1 MKEDPVPSSPT
12 PSTSKG
18 KRKTSFG
25 ITGMTCASCVDTI
38 QRSLSDLQGIESA
51 NVNLAT
57 ERATVS
63 YDPEKVDI
71 ERIKNAVKDAGY
83 DVVLNIVTIS
93 VGGISCATCVNT
105 IEEALLS
112 LDGVQAASV
121 NLASDKVTITYDP
134 QVVRIP
140 DLKRAIRDSGYEVI
154 EAESVDT
161 EKIERIKEME
171 RKKRMLVFSLALSIP
186 TLALALAMM
195 FTELGRIHFFMDNG
209 NYVLLILATPVQFI
223 AGYRFYIN
231 AFKAARHRTANMDT
245 LIAVGTSAA
254 YFYSLAVVFL
264 PEAVA
269 FHDTYFDSSAMII
282 TLILFGKYLE
292 AKAKGS
298 TSEAIRRLIDLQP
311 KTARRVINGI
321 ETEVPVEELDVSDL
335 FVVKPGERIPT
346 DGAVLEGSSAVDESM
361 LTGESI
367 PVEKSEG
374 SEVIGG
380 SINRN
385 GLLTIRATRIGK
397 DTTLAQIV
405 RLVEEAQGS
414 KAPVQ
419 RLADKVAAVFV
430 PAVIVIAIATFLFWY
445 LAGYDL
451 FSNMP
456 APRFVFSLTAFIS
469 VLVIACPCALGLA
482 TPTAIMVG
490 TGKGA
495 ENGILIKNG
504 EALERAGKVDVIV
517 FDKTGTLTKGEPDV
531 TDVISI
537 DSSEN
542 EALLFAA
549 SVERGSEHP
558 LAKAIVRKA
567 EHLSIE
573 VKSPSDFENLPGRG
587 VKAKVGES
595 LVLLG
600 NRALMQESQI
610 DIEVHEKD
618 IRSIEEQGRTAMLL
632 AKDSRLI
639 GIIGVADVVKP
650 TSAEAIA
657 ELKRMN
663 IEVAMLT
670 GDNRRTAS
678 VIARELDIDRVLA
691 EVLPEDKAKEIAK
704 LQAEGKVVA
713 MVGDGIN
720 DAPALVKADVGIAI
734 GSGTDVAIES
744 GSIVLIKNDIRDVV
758 AAIQLS
764 RRTMQKIRQNLFWA
778 FGYNTAGIPLA
789 AGLIFPIFN
798 VLLPPIVAAGAMAL
812 SSVSVVSNAALL
824 KRYTPEIK
832 RSEKR

>member
-1 MKEDPVPSSPT
+1 MQEDLPSPA
-12 PSTSKG
+12 PEKPLGKG
-18 KRKTSFG
+18 KKKTSFG
-25 ITGMTCASCVDTI
+25 VSGMTCASCVETI
-38 QRSLSDLQGIESA
+38 QRSLADLQGIDTA

-63 YDPEKVDI
+63 YDPQKVDI
-71 ERIKNAVKDAGY
+71 EKIKKAVQDAGY
-83 DVVLNIVTIS
+83 DVVLNVVTIS
-93 VGGISCATCVNT
+93 VGGMSCATCANT

-134 QVVRIP
+134 QVVRVA

-154 EAESVDT
+154 EAETVDT
-161 EKIERIKEME
+161 EKMERVKEMQ
-171 RKKRMLVFSLALSIP
+171 RKKRLLIFSLTLSVP
-186 TLALALAMM
+186 TLGLALAMM
-195 FTELGRIHFFMDNG
+195 FTDLGKVQFFMDYG

-264 PEAVA
+264 PGAVA
-269 FHDTYFDSSAMII
+269 FRDTYFDSSAMII

-298 TSEAIRRLIDLQP
+298 TSEAIRKLIDLQP
-311 KTARRVINGI
+311 KTARRIIEGI
-321 ETEVPVEELDVSDL
+321 ETEVPVEDLDVNDT
-335 FVVKPGERIPT
+335 FIVRPGERIPT
-346 DGAVLEGSSAVDESM
+346 DGTVREGASAVDESM

-380 SINRN
+380 SINKN
-385 GLLTIRATRIGK
+385 GLLTVRATRIGK

-430 PAVIVIAIATFLFWY
+430 PAVIIISIATFLFWY
-445 LAGYDL
+445 LIGYDL
-451 FSNMP
+451 FATMP

-504 EALERAGKVDVIV
+504 EALERAGNVEVMV

-531 TDVISI
+531 TDVRPIGA
-537 DSSEN
+537 SESDVIF
-542 EALLFAA
+542 FAA
-549 SVERGSEHP
+549 SIERGSEHP
-558 LAKAIVRKA
+558 LAKAILRKA
-567 EHLSIE
+567 EHLKLDLGNPE
-573 VKSPSDFENLPGRG
+573 DFQNLPGRG

-595 LVLLG
+595 LILLG
-600 NRALMQESQI
+600 NRSLMEESQI
-610 DIEVHEKD
+610 DTSAHEKD
-618 IRSIEEQGRTAMLL
+618 IRSIEELGRTAMLL
-632 AKDSRLI
+632 AKESRLI
-639 GIIGVADVVKP
+639 GIIGVADVVKQ

-663 IEVAMLT
+663 IEVVMLT

-678 VIARELDIDRVLA
+678 VIAKELGIDRVLA

-704 LQAEGKVVA
+704 LQVEGRVVA
-713 MVGDGIN
+713 MVGDGVN

-744 GSIVLIKNDIRDVV
+744 GSIVLIKNDLKDVV

-764 RRTMQKIRQNLFWA
+764 KRTMQKIRQNLFWA

-789 AGLIFPIFN
+789 AGLIFPFFH

-832 RSEKR
+832 REGKR

>member
-1 MKEDPVPSSPT
+1 MQEDQKPSSPVLS
-12 PSTSKG
+12 PSKG

-25 ITGMTCASCVDTI
+25 VSGMTCASCVDTI
-38 QRSLSDLQGIESA
+38 QRSLADLQGIESA

-57 ERATVS
+57 ERATIS
-63 YDPEKVDI
+63 YDPELVNI
-71 ERIKNAVKDAGY
+71 EQVKKTVRDAGY

-93 VGGISCATCVNT
+93 VGGMSCATCANT
-105 IEEALLS
+105 IEEALRS
-112 LDGVQAASV
+112 LDGVQAATV
-121 NLASDKVTITYDP
+121 NLASDKVTVTYDP
-134 QVVRIP
+134 QVVRVP

-161 EKIERIKEME
+161 ERLERAKEMQ
-171 RKKRMLVFSLALSIP
+171 RKKRLLLFSLAFSVP
-186 TLALALAMM
+186 TLTLAMAMM
-195 FTELGRIHFFMDNG
+195 FTDLGKVQFFMDYG
-209 NYVLLILATPVQFI
+209 NYVLLFLASPVQFI

-231 AFKAARHRTANMDT
+231 AYKAARHRTTNMDT

-264 PEAVA
+264 PGAVA

-298 TSEAIRRLIDLQP
+298 TSEAIRKLIDLQP
-311 KTARRVINGI
+311 KTARRIIEGV
-321 ETEVPVEELDVSDL
+321 ETEVPVEELDVNDR
-335 FVVKPGERIPT
+335 FIVRPGERIPT
-346 DGAVLEGSSAVDESM
+346 DGTVLEGSSAVDESM

-367 PVEKSEG
+367 PVEKSDG

-380 SINRN
+380 SINKN
-385 GLLTIRATRIGK
+385 GLLTIRAARIGQ

-430 PAVIVIAIATFLFWY
+430 PTVIVIAIATFLFWY
-445 LAGYDL
+445 LLGYDL
-451 FSNMP
+451 FNSMP

-504 EALERAGKVDVIV
+504 EALERAGNVQVIV
-517 FDKTGTLTKGEPDV
+517 FDKTGTLTKGEPEV
-531 TDVISI
+531 TDVRSI
-537 DSSEN
+537 AASEN
-542 EALLFAA
+542 DVIFLAGSAEK
-549 SVERGSEHP
+549 GSEHP
-558 LAKAIVRKA
+558 LAKAIVRRA
-567 EHLSIE
+567 EHLSIDL
-573 VKSPSDFENLPGRG
+573 VNPTDFENLPGMG
-587 VKAKVGES
+587 VRARVGDS

-600 NRALMQESQI
+600 NRTLMKSSN
-610 DIEVHEKD
+610 IETDDMEKD
-618 IRSIEEQGRTAMLL
+618 IQSIEELGRTAMLL
-632 AKDSRLI
+632 AKDSRII

-657 ELKRMN
+657 ELKRMD
-663 IEVAMLT
+663 IEVVMLT

-678 VIARELDIDRVLA
+678 VIAKELGIDRVLA
-691 EVLPEDKAKEIAK
+691 EVLPEDKVKEVGK

-713 MVGDGIN
+713 MVGDGVN
-720 DAPALVKADVGIAI
+720 DAPALAKADIGIAI

-764 RRTMQKIRQNLFWA
+764 KRTMQKIRQNLFWA
-778 FGYNTAGIPLA
+778 FGYNAAGIPLA
-789 AGLIFPIFN
+789 AGLIFPFFN

-832 RSEKR
+832 RKRR